1 MFNVSQIFLYRNVNI
16 QKIHTI
22 YEKKTLSGII
32 DGIPILYL
40 VADNFCSSVNTEQ
53 KQVSNRF
60 VSVINSG
67 S

>member
-40 VADNFCSSVNTEQ
+40 VADNFCSSVNTE
-53 KQVSNRF
+53 
-60 VSVINSG
+60 
-67 S
+67 